1 MEYFFLRLC
10 FFVFKMST
18 DERIG
23 FKAQMNSVE
32 TRLLG
37 IFGTNAEQSLEELE
51 AQYLSDTFH
60 QKAT

>member
-1 MEYFFLRLC
+1 
-10 FFVFKMST
+10 MST